1 MVINPNAQI
10 GTSSS
15 ALGVGTPTNTKLPV
29 KRSPET
35 TGAGSG
41 DDQTV
46 ALSTRPGNDTPM
58 GIPEISSSEEADGF
72 TQFARFF
79 ILSNPLAA
87 ISVQA
92 NSRPDSVFE
101 LLDGVLG

>member
-1 MVINPNAQI
+1 MVINPNAHI
-10 GTSSS
+10 ATSSS
-15 ALGVGTPTNTKLPV
+15 TLGVGTPTNTKPPV
-29 KRSPET
+29 NRSSDPAEF
-35 TGAGSG
+35 GGG
-41 DDQTV
+41 DDQTM
-46 ALSTRPGNDTPM
+46 ALSTRPGSDTPL
-58 GIPEISSSEEADGF
+58 GIPPISSSDEADGF

>member
-10 GTSSS
+10 ATSSS
-15 ALGVGTPTNTKLPV
+15 ALGVGTPANTKPPV
-29 KRSPET
+29 KRSSIPT
-35 TGAGSG
+35 DSRSG

-46 ALSTRPGNDTPM
+46 ALSTRPGNETPL
-58 GIPEISSSEEADGF
+58 GIPAISSSDEADGF

-87 ISVQA
+87 TAVQA
-92 NSRPDSVFE
+92 NARPDAVFD